1 MPDEELPDEQIIT
14 TQEGQSSPQ
23 RKKLVPSG
31 AGGSSDTPWGLSS
44 ASYFDSTLDNLQQEH
59 TGSNQQQDHISKTI
73 QHPPSGEF
81 SVAPGNMRGQGLV
94 SKGLVITTPG
104 NSDMMTPIS
113 HHAQAE
119 TNISC
124 SQTQCKR
131 VRFSE
136 LPAEVQVDTQC
147 NPPSNSK
154 SERMLGRALRAT
166 VVTGEGPAKVSLM
179 DDLNPDSPAL
189 LDEQLSLLP
198 SGWQQKGCGKK
209 SSPFFTS
216 PDGETQ

>member
-23 RKKLVPSG
+23 RKKLVRSG
-31 AGGSSDTPWGLSS
+31 AAGSSDTPWGLSS

-59 TGSNQQQDHISKTI
+59 TGSNLQQDHMSKTI
-73 QHPPSGEF
+73 QHPPSGEL
-81 SVAPGNMRGQGLV
+81 SVSNMRGQGLV
-94 SKGLVITTPG
+94 SRRLAMTTPG
-104 NSDMMTPIS
+104 NSDMMTPTS
-113 HHAQAE
+113 HHAQAA
-119 TNISC
+119 TIISC

-131 VRFSE
+131 VHFSE
-136 LPAEVQVDTQC
+136 LPAEVQVDAQC

-154 SERMLGRALRAT
+154 SERMLGWALRAT

-179 DDLNPDSPAL
+179 NDLNPDSPAL

-198 SGWQQKGCGKK
+198 SGWQQKGYGKK